1 MIAPCGYE
9 KIAPVMKLR
18 GSRLLLASS
27 VWLTVYVACV
37 LIVASFIFFEVLD
50 VDGSDF
56 PTHPTK
62 MAARLSEAQHDDLK
76 RPWLQQPVKIWTD
89 AAALEIRLPDRHDR
103 DVRVPALPQQPIR
116 THRAALPRAALPDAA
131 PSA

>member
-1 MIAPCGYE
+1 MPA
-9 KIAPVMKLR
+9 VLRLR

-27 VWLTVYVACV
+27 VWLTIYVACV

-56 PTHPTK
+56 PTHPAK
-62 MAARLSEAQHDDLK
+62 MAARLAEAQHDDLK
-76 RPWLQQPVKIWTD
+76 RPWLQQQPLKIWTD
-89 AAALEIRLPDRHDR
+89 AAALEICPPDRHER
-103 DVRVPALPQQPIR
+103 AVRVPALPQQPIR
-116 THRAALPRAALPDAA
+116 KHRAALARAMLADVP

>member
-1 MIAPCGYE
+1 ML
-9 KIAPVMKLR
+9 KLR
-18 GSRLLLASS
+18 GSRFLLASS
-27 VWLTVYVACV
+27 AWLTIYVACV

-56 PTHPTK
+56 PTHPAQ
-62 MAARLSEAQHDDLK
+62 MAARLGEAQHDDLK
-76 RPWLQQPVKIWTD
+76 RPWLQQPVKIWRD
-89 AAALEIRLPDRHDR
+89 AAALEIRPPDRHDR

-116 THRAALPRAALPDAA
+116 KHRAALPRAVLADAA